1 MINRFYN
8 QFLKGIQKNEQFI
21 PFTKMDLSYLLKD
34 NFDVYWK
41 DVIEKATLVK
51 DVRMVPAQS
60 SESFKVLYEYL
71 LTIYFL
77 KF

>member
-1 MINRFYN
+1 MIHRFYD

-60 SESFKVLYEYL
+60 SESFKVLYEYHPIL
-71 LTIYFL
+71 YLIML
-77 KF
+77 

>member
-1 MINRFYN
+1 MIHRFYD
-8 QFLKGIQKNEQFI
+8 QFLKRIQKNEQFI

-41 DVIEKATLVK
+41 DIIEKATLVK
-51 DVRMVPAQS
+51 DVRMVPSHS